1 MNPCANTFVLAET
14 VYDNEEEMRAAVSSV
29 AAGTTRSRDPPAS
42 VFLQRCSGAVVP
54 RAGPRHT
61 IVPCYHLLRSV
72 QSFAA
77 QCLAF
82 WLRQ

>member
-1 MNPCANTFVLAET
+1 MNACANSFVLVKS
-14 VYDNEEEMRAAVSSV
+14 VYGNEGDARAVSSA
-29 AAGTTRSRDPPAS
+29 AAGTTRCRAPPAS

-72 QSFAA
+72 QSLAA

-82 WLRQ
+82 WLPQ